1 MHNIHGYIADFDMLT
16 SAVHGFGFKKATVVR
31 LKSNNLG
38 FLPITDA
45 FSREMY
51 NNKINKSEM
60 LKTRRLGFP
69 IALVKTDYFGGAGE
83 QSARVVH
90 GQETPLE
97 NGKINQALKILGVLS
112 TPEIDEFDVVGLG
125 KYRTNH
131 DWERWSDHLNRFGW
145 KSK

>member
-1 MHNIHGYIADFDMLT
+1 MHNIHGYIADYDMLT
-16 SAVHGFGFKKATVVR
+16 SAVHGFGFQKAIIVR

-45 FSREMY
+45 FSREMRH
-51 NNKINKSEM
+51 NKINRSEM

-69 IALVKTDYFGGAGE
+69 IALIETDYFGGAGE
-83 QSARVVH
+83 QKARVVH

-97 NGKINQALKILGVLS
+97 KGKINQALKILGVLR

-125 KYRTNH
+125 KYRTN
-131 DWERWSDHLNRFGW
+131 DHW
-145 KSK
+145 VESKCHLQNQSQTV